1 MQTVQIVTDSTASLS
16 KEVLE
21 KHDIAVVPLWVQV
34 GEESYKDGVT
44 LTTAEFYEKLDGR
57 VLPTTSAPTPDDFV
71 QVYRQL
77 AKKAKSIIS
86 IHLTSDGSATCQVA
100 EMAAKA
106 VADEVDVS
114 VYDSKAFSMG
124 IGFIAIEAAKSA
136 MQGLSKEQII
146 SRLDSL
152 RDRIYTY
159 VAIPTL
165 KYLQKSGRVRQG
177 QAILASL
184 LSIKPVLEIRD
195 GMVKVVD
202 HVRTYGG
209 ALGRVLELAHKTA
222 GNVPTVVAVMH
233 ANARAEAEKF
243 ANLVRKRLNV
253 KEMFIGEVGPILA
266 VHGGPGLIGIVL
278 YRDKPDVGKR

>member
-1 MQTVQIVTDSTASLS
+1 
-16 KEVLE
+16 
-21 KHDIAVVPLWVQV
+21 
-34 GEESYKDGVT
+34 
-44 LTTAEFYEKLDGR
+44 
-57 VLPTTSAPTPDDFV
+57 
-71 QVYRQL
+71 
-77 AKKAKSIIS
+77 
-86 IHLTSDGSATCQVA
+86 
-100 EMAAKA
+100 MAAKA